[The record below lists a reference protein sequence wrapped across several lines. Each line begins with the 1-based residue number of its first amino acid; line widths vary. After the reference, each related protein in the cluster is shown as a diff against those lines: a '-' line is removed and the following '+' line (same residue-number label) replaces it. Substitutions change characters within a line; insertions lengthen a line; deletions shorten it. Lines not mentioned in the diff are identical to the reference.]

1 MVTNLKL
8 RTRLLKLVELIILVF
23 MGVLMY
29 VSQVIMAPL
38 PNIELVSFLIIIVA
52 RRFGFK
58 SYISV
63 YIFAFLEIMTYG
75 IAIWNVM
82 YLYVWAI
89 LALVVIP
96 IRKID
101 NVFLYT
107 AVSGVFGILFGTLC
121 SVPYFITGGVSMGVA
136 WIISGFSFDITHCIG
151 NVVLTA
157 ILYIPITKAYNYILN
172 KTLK

>member
-1 MVTNLKL
+1 MVKNLKSQTH
-8 RTRLLKLVELIILVF
+8 RLKLVELLILVL

-38 PNIELVSFLIIIVA
+38 TNIELVSFLIIITA

-58 SYISV
+58 SLISV

-89 LALVVIP
+89 LVLIVILF
-96 IRKID
+96 RKIG
-101 NVFLYT
+101 NVILYT
-107 AVSGVFGILFGTLC
+107 VISGLFGILFGTLC
-121 SVPYFITGGVSMGVA
+121 SVPYFMTGGISMGVA

-157 ILYIPITKAYNYILN
+157 VLYIPITKAYNYILN

>member
-1 MVTNLKL
+1 MVTNLKSQ
-8 RTRLLKLVELIILVF
+8 TRLLKLVELIILIF

-38 PNIELVSFLIIIVA
+38 PNIELVSFLTILVA

-58 SYISV
+58 SFVAV
-63 YIFAFLEIMTYG
+63 YVFAFLEIMTYG

-89 LALVVIP
+89 LALVVILF
-96 IRKID
+96 RKID
-101 NVFLYT
+101 NVILYT
-107 AVSGVFGILFGTLC
+107 IISGIFGIAFGTLC
-121 SVPYFITGGVSMGVA
+121 SIPYFITGGVSMGVA
-136 WIISGFSFDITHCIG
+136 WIISGFSFDIPHCIG
-151 NVVLTA
+151 NVILTA
-157 ILYIPITKAYNYILN
+157 ILYIPITKAFNYILN

>member
-1 MVTNLKL
+1 
-8 RTRLLKLVELIILVF
+8 

-38 PNIELVSFLIIIVA
+38 PNIELVSFLTIIVA

-58 SYISV
+58 SFISV

>member
-1 MVTNLKL
+1 MVTNLKS
-8 RTRLLKLVELIILVF
+8 RTHLLKLVELIILVF

-38 PNIELVSFLIIIVA
+38 PNIELVSFLTIIVA
-52 RRFGFK
+52 RHFSFK
-58 SYISV
+58 SLISV
-63 YIFAFLEIMTYG
+63 YVFAFLEIMTYG
-75 IAIWNVM
+75 LHIWALN

-96 IRKID
+96 LRKID

-107 AVSGVFGILFGTLC
+107 VISGIFGIAFGTLC
-121 SVPYFITGGVSMGVA
+121 SVPYFITGGAQMGIA

-157 ILYIPITKAYNYILN
+157 ILYIPITKAFNYMLN

>member
-1 MVTNLKL
+1 MKS

-38 PNIELVSFLIIIVA
+38 PNIELVSFLTIIVA

-58 SYISV
+58 SFISV

>member
-1 MVTNLKL
+1 MVINLKSQ
-8 RTRLLKLVELIILVF
+8 TRLLKLVELIILIF

-38 PNIELVSFLIIIVA
+38 PNIELVSFLTILVA

-58 SYISV
+58 SLISV
-63 YIFAFLEIMTYG
+63 YVFAFLEVVTYG

-101 NVFLYT
+101 NVILYT
-107 AVSGVFGILFGTLC
+107 VISGIFGIAFGTLC
-121 SVPYFITGGVSMGVA
+121 SIPYFITGGVSMGVA
-136 WIISGFSFDITHCIG
+136 WIISGFSFDIPHCIG
-151 NVVLTA
+151 NVILTA
-157 ILYIPITKAYNYILN
+157 ILYIPITKAYNHILD

>member
-1 MVTNLKL
+1 MVKNLKSQSH
-8 RTRLLKLVELIILVF
+8 RLKLVELLILVL

-38 PNIELVSFLIIIVA
+38 TNIELVSFLIIITA

-58 SYISV
+58 SLISV

-89 LALVVIP
+89 LVLIVILF
-96 IRKID
+96 RKIG
-101 NVFLYT
+101 NVILYT
-107 AVSGVFGILFGTLC
+107 VISGLFGILFGTLC
-121 SVPYFITGGVSMGVA
+121 SVPYFMTGGISMGVA

>member
-1 MVTNLKL
+1 
-8 RTRLLKLVELIILVF
+8 

-38 PNIELVSFLIIIVA
+38 PNIELVSFLTIIVA

-58 SYISV
+58 SFISV

-157 ILYIPITKAYNYILN
+157 ILYIPITKAYNHILN

>member
-1 MVTNLKL
+1 
-8 RTRLLKLVELIILVF
+8 

-38 PNIELVSFLIIIVA
+38 TNIELVSFLIIITA

-58 SYISV
+58 SLISV

-89 LALVVIP
+89 LVLIVILF
-96 IRKID
+96 RKIG
-101 NVFLYT
+101 NVILYT
-107 AVSGVFGILFGTLC
+107 VISGLFGILFGTLC
-121 SVPYFITGGVSMGVA
+121 SVPYFMTGGISMGVA